1 MGAKATAECW
11 VYRVSAEGFLQG
23 SSGEVPSTGDPA
35 RAGEDDAF
43 LQGNCR
49 SPCLFIGFQFGLENL
64 EK

>member
-23 SSGEVPSTGDPA
+23 SSGEVPSTGDPS

-49 SPCLFIGFQFGLENL
+49 TI
-64 EK
+64 KD